1 VFSHQ
6 RIGAIISYMK
16 KGITRSLW
24 LTGWALIGL
33 SMVLYVTLELSTRW
47 EQARTPGEKN
57 MGVAVLFMIWGIPTL
72 ISGAAGL
79 LCLIVGAFTFAY
91 RHFFPRISN

>member
-1 VFSHQ
+1 
-6 RIGAIISYMK
+6 MK

-33 SMVLYVTLELSTRW
+33 SLVFYATLELSTRW

-57 MGVAVLFMIWGIPTL
+57 MGVAVLFMIWSIPTL
-72 ISGAAGL
+72 VSGAAGL
-79 LCLIVGAFTFAY
+79 LCLIVSAFAFAY
-91 RHFFPRISN
+91 GYFRPRTSN

>member
-1 VFSHQ
+1 
-6 RIGAIISYMK
+6 MK

-33 SMVLYVTLELSTRW
+33 SIVLYVIMELSTRW

-79 LCLIVGAFTFAY
+79 LCLFVGAFTFAY
-91 RHFFPRISN
+91 ERFFPRISK

>member
-1 VFSHQ
+1 
-6 RIGAIISYMK
+6 MK

-33 SMVLYVTLELSTRW
+33 SIVLYVTLELSTRW

-72 ISGAAGL
+72 ISGGAGL

-91 RHFFPRISN
+91 RHFFPHISN